1 MRNRSYLILFIPDH
15 LRTQEMCNEVMR
27 NNPIGFFFIP
37 DHFKIQE
44 MCIKAFEP
52 DPWQLKYVP
61 DWFMTQGQVKVWHDY
76 GEYCNDDGVIEW
88 YESYKRRKAQKAK
101 IKEELSPIAWHPS
114 RWWDSCMTGGE
125 KSDEEKLW

>member
-1 MRNRSYLILFIPDH
+1 
-15 LRTQEMCNEVMR
+15 MCNEVMR

-76 GEYCNDDGVIEW
+76 REYCNEVW
-88 YESYKRRKAQKAK
+88 SKRCYNQR
-101 IKEELSPIAWHPS
+101 L
-114 RWWDSCMTGGE
+114 
-125 KSDEEKLW
+125 LWTKTNN